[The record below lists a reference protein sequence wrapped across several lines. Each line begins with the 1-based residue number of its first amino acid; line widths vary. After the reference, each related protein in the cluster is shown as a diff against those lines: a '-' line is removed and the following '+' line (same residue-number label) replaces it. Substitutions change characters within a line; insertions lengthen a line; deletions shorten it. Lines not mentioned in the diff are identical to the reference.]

1 MKIFSTEIYD
11 ADILKALESV
21 GIKET
26 LNNMNVTLDSQMTR
40 EFDENG
46 LVFSGGQTQLFN
58 IARLFTKNYGLI
70 ILDEPSSALDPI
82 KEYELNKIIMKEINN
97 SSVIII
103 SHRLSTVRD
112 ADCIY
117 VMEDGSIIERGN
129 HEYLMQL
136 KGKYFEMFNMQAEN
150 YIK

>member
-1 MKIFSTEIYD
+1 M
-11 ADILKALESV
+11 KALDSV
-21 GIKET
+21 GIKDT
-26 LNNMNVTLDSQMTR
+26 LDNMNATLDSQMTR
-40 EFDENG
+40 EFDANG

-117 VMEDGSIIERGN
+117 VMEDGGITERGD
-129 HEYLMQL
+129 HEHLMQL